1 MRAKLIT
8 LASALLWAAAVLPFS
23 ARANDLLLKSNS
35 ASTTAPTAASLL
47 LENGRINEGPAALE
61 SAGVEPVRASNL
73 FIDYEQQS
81 EAAYSEEI
89 ARSLPSSGA
98 IQQIQEE
105 LRNLNVPAA
114 ARRTRTRR
122 AYPGIAISNPTGYGA
137 HRGQV
142 FAGVGYQSRTRFSGR
157 ANTGQIFGGGKDDST
172 VGLGFGVGDADRGV
186 GVQVSYIAASFGGSR
201 APLSG
206 GLNAKIH
213 KRFDNGWSAAIGGE
227 GIINFGRLPPNGAS
241 GNGVVE
247 YNDFEGTYYGAVS
260 KVVSLRED
268 YSKPFSRLIITGGAG
283 SGRFRSVDKIV
294 TGEFGVG
301 VFGTAALQVLPSTT
315 LITEWTGQ
323 DLAVGLSI
331 APFSNVPIVLTPAIR
346 DIVGESDGDPRFVL
360 GVGVSLSEAFSLLGF

>member
-1 MRAKLIT
+1 MPKFT
-8 LASALLWAAAVLPFS
+8 SAL
-23 ARANDLLLKSNS
+23 
-35 ASTTAPTAASLL
+35 TTA
-47 LENGRINEGPAALE
+47 
-61 SAGVEPVRASNL
+61 
-73 FIDYEQQS
+73 
-81 EAAYSEEI
+81 
-89 ARSLPSSGA
+89 
-98 IQQIQEE
+98 
-105 LRNLNVPAA
+105 
-114 ARRTRTRR
+114 
-122 AYPGIAISNPTGYGA
+122 
-137 HRGQV
+137 GQP
-142 FAGVGYQSRTRFSGR
+142 R
-157 ANTGQIFGGGKDDST
+157 
-172 VGLGFGVGDADRGV
+172 L
-186 GVQVSYIAASFGGSR
+186 
-201 APLSG
+201 
-206 GLNAKIH
+206 
-213 KRFDNGWSAAIGGE
+213 GGE

-260 KVVSLRED
+260 KVMSLRED